1 MKKLFLTIPV
11 LLVLCGCQ
19 LFLPAG
25 EPPAG
30 RITDNT
36 PDTAITGA
44 ELKNNAVTLLTA
56 FLLTHPEIRTVNATC
71 VTAEAVLKE
80 ELAKDE
86 PSVIISR
93 RPCALLK
100 TVKAKPAL
108 NCNPDKC
115 KGCTKCMKLGC
126 PAISMKDGK
135 AVVDQTLCV
144 GCGVCQQLCA
154 FGALE
159 GKEND

>member
-1 MKKLFLTIPV
+1 MKRRGTGLLGDILRQADPV

-36 PDTAITGA
+36 PDTAITGE

-56 FLLTHPEIRTVNATC
+56 FLLTHPEIRSVSAAC

-80 ELAKDE
+80 ASSVSGAAVQKRAVYTLKYDNMVYKLYDKDK
-86 PSVIISR
+86 R
-93 RPCALLK
+93 LLWQY
-100 TVKAKPAL
+100 PE
-108 NCNPDKC
+108 
-115 KGCTKCMKLGC
+115 TK
-126 PAISMKDGK
+126 
-135 AVVDQTLCV
+135 
-144 GCGVCQQLCA
+144 
-154 FGALE
+154 
-159 GKEND
+159 

>member
-80 ELAKDE
+80 ASSVSGAAVQKRAVYTLKYDNMVYELYDKDK
-86 PSVIISR
+86 R
-93 RPCALLK
+93 LLWQY
-100 TVKAKPAL
+100 PE
-108 NCNPDKC
+108 
-115 KGCTKCMKLGC
+115 TK
-126 PAISMKDGK
+126 
-135 AVVDQTLCV
+135 
-144 GCGVCQQLCA
+144 
-154 FGALE
+154 
-159 GKEND
+159 